1 MKLKFHPVL
10 ERIIRKSNISFN
22 EEDTEQLR
30 FLEGVSNSFYNNDRE
45 REISEHAF
53 DVSEQEYQN
62 ITKTLKIQDEEKD
75 AFISK
80 LKNTII
86 EFENSDFNFTDK
98 TQDLN
103 SILDHLKSLVINQ
116 KQVEVELTKAKQK
129 AEKAAQAKSDFLS
142 IMSHEI
148 RTPLNAIIGIAS
160 LLKDK
165 QEQVSVTENINA
177 LKFSS
182 EHLLYLINDIL
193 DFSKIEEGGIVFQE
207 NDIDLKKLLE
217 DIAQMNSYKASEKNT
232 HIKVHVDKK
241 IPTHVVGDVLRL
253 KQVLSN
259 LIANAIKFSDEGN
272 VEVFATLQDY
282 TSNEVSILF
291 EVIDNGIGI
300 AQEKQKEIFEK
311 FTQAENTIAGEF
323 GGTGL
328 GLTITKKIL
337 QLQNSD
343 IFVESELQKGSRF
356 YFTLTFIENKKIINN
371 EEYKFT
377 EKSNLAGVKIL
388 LVDDNKLNL
397 LVAKQFLNKWKAEVT
412 TSISGITAI
421 EQTKENNFDLVLM
434 DLMMPVMDG
443 FEASSIIQKNNP
455 TLPIIALTASSTNEI
470 REKVQA
476 SNMCDFISKPFD
488 ADEMLATILK
498 HL

>member
-1 MKLKFHPVL
+1 MKLKLHPIL
-10 ERIIRKSNISFN
+10 ERTIRKSKITFN

-30 FLEGVSNSFYNNDRE
+30 FLESISNSFYNNDRE

-62 ITKTLKIQDEEKD
+62 ITNTLKIQDEEKSE
-75 AFISK
+75 FISK
-80 LKNTII
+80 LKDTII
-86 EFENSDFNFTDK
+86 EFENTDFNFTDK
-98 TQDLN
+98 SQNLN

-116 KQVEVELTKAKQK
+116 KHIEIELTKSKQK

-165 QEQVSVTENINA
+165 QEQVLVTENINA

-193 DFSKIEEGGIVFQE
+193 DFSKIEEGGILFQE
-207 NDIDLKKLLE
+207 NDINIKKLLT

-232 HIKVHVDKK
+232 RIKVEVDTK
-241 IPTHVVGDVLRL
+241 IPTYITGDVLRL

-272 VEVFATLQDY
+272 VAVIATLQDY
-282 TSNEVSILF
+282 TLNKVSVLF
-291 EVIDNGIGI
+291 EVIDDGIGI
-300 AQEKQKEIFEK
+300 AQDKQKDIFEK

-356 YFTLTFIENKKIINN
+356 YFTLTFIENKKAINN
-371 EEYKFT
+371 EEYKSA
-377 EKSNLAGVKIL
+377 EKSNLAGVKVL
-388 LVDDNKLNL
+388 LVDDNNLNL

-412 TSISGITAI
+412 TCQSGIEAI
-421 EQTKENNFDLVLM
+421 EETKENNFDLVLM

-443 FEASSIIQKNNP
+443 FETSSLINKVKP

-470 REKVQA
+470 REKVNA
-476 SNMCDFISKPFD
+476 SYMCDFISKPFN
-488 ADEMLATILK
+488 ADEMLATIQK